1 MDDLFANAVCQS
13 YDSPDVSSDENT
25 ELQFDQDDVF
35 DDDPFMDDNFD
46 ETLPVLDCSDPA
58 VVEPSCAPQGHV
70 VRTEVPQPDVLSRSG
85 LSKRSAPSK
94 GPVRAAAKRKCTPG
108 KILALN
114 PITVEDGSEVAC
126 VMVKKSVKKSY
137 GHVAV
142 PLHGQYRAVWQD
154 VNFAGRTWIKVSAAE
169 IWIKL
174 LVTTVTRKTTRDV
187 SKALVDAFRQEFQVG
202 MVDARKANNIDGP
215 VSDDECDDS
224 PSDHVPSDDKPC
236 RTGAV
241 VLQIQIGKF
250 LVTTLNTKRV
260 MVLQVCQDTA
270 AFVSGWLL
278 PLLFQVASGK
288 AQIVLTPA
296 VAPKESHGFAMG
308 NLNRTPNIRDKVCW
322 CPERHTWKV
331 YIKHPKKT
339 PCPTPF
345 SVDPAMGALVYEKEK
360 VEQYWLAV
368 KDWNDCDNSK
378 RHKIPER
385 IYQVGVSTG
394 PGGNIT
400 DNEEGTQTS
409 TEIEGGT
416 QTSTEGTQSSIETDD
431 GTQPSTENDDFAA

>member
-13 YDSPDVSSDENT
+13 YDSPDVSSDENI
-25 ELQFDQDDVF
+25 EHVLQDDVF
-35 DDDPFMDDNFD
+35 DDDLFMDDNCD
-46 ETLPVLDCSDPA
+46 ETLPAVVSSDPDD
-58 VVEPSCAPQGHV
+58 VKPSRAPQRHV
-70 VRTEVPQPDVLSRSG
+70 VRKNVVHPPQTDVLSRAV

-108 KILALN
+108 KILVLD
-114 PITVEDGSEVAC
+114 PITVEDGGEVAC
-126 VMVKKSVKKSY
+126 VMVKKSVKKRY
-137 GHVAV
+137 GDVAV
-142 PLHGQYRAVWQD
+142 PLHGQYCAVWQD
-154 VNFAGRTWIKVSAAE
+154 VDFGGKTWIKVSSLE
-169 IWIKL
+169 LWIKL
-174 LVTTVTRKTTRDV
+174 LVTTVTKKTTRDV
-187 SKALVDAFRQEFQVG
+187 SKALVDAFRQEFQAS
-202 MVDARKANNIDGP
+202 MVAARKVNNIDGP
-215 VSDDECDDS
+215 VSDDECDDG
-224 PSDHVPSDDKPC
+224 PSDDMGTRRG
-236 RTGAV
+236 RTSPV
-241 VLQIQIGKF
+241 VLQVKIGKF

-260 MVLQVCQDTA
+260 MVLQVDQDTA

-296 VAPKESHGFAMG
+296 VAPRESHGFAMG

-378 RHKIPER
+378 RHKISER
-385 IYQVGVSTG
+385 IYQVAVSTG
-394 PGGNIT
+394 PG
-400 DNEEGTQTS
+400 ETS
-409 TEIEGGT
+409 TDDGT

>member
-13 YDSPDVSSDENT
+13 YDSPDVSSDENI
-25 ELQFDQDDVF
+25 EHVLQDDVF
-35 DDDPFMDDNFD
+35 DDDLFMDDNCD
-46 ETLPVLDCSDPA
+46 ETLPAVVSSDPDD
-58 VVEPSCAPQGHV
+58 VKPSRAPQRHV
-70 VRTEVPQPDVLSRSG
+70 VRKNVVHPPQTDVLSRAV

-278 PLLFQVASGK
+278 PLLYQVASGK
-288 AQIVLTPA
+288 AQFVYNPV
-296 VAPKESHGFAMG
+296 VAPKESQGFAMT
-308 NLNRTPNIRDKVCW
+308 NLNCSTPNIRDKVCW

-345 SVDPAMGALVYEKEK
+345 SVDRTMGVLEYAAEK
-360 VEQYWLAV
+360 VKQYWLAV
-368 KDWNDCDNSK
+368 KDWNDCDSSK
-378 RHKIPER
+378 RHR
-385 IYQVGVSTG
+385 ISECVYQVGVSTG
-394 PGGNIT
+394 PGGNASQTSTEVEGCTQTST
-400 DNEEGTQTS
+400 DGTQTS
-409 TEIEGGT
+409 TE
-416 QTSTEGTQSSIETDD
+416 TED
-431 GTQPSTENDDFAA
+431 GTQPSTETEE